1 MHFATLLAGGVLAA
15 TGVAAHP
22 GHDHSKEVVERR
34 EYLQHNRRDL
44 SHCVEKMK
52 RSGLAARNAKRRAKR
67 TLELVAER
75 APNSLP
81 LKSKSHYPGT
91 QAWAVQTSDEIV
103 FNAERQIE
111 EFLQIDHQSSENQT
125 LDTDPADLFAGSNF
139 CVLTPEVTEGP
150 YCMLTRYNSWNPDI

>member
-1 MHFATLLAGGVLAA
+1 MHFATLLASVLAA

-22 GHDHSKEVVERR
+22 GHDHSKEVAERR

-67 TLELVAER
+67 TLELAAER
-75 APNSLP
+75 APNSLA
-81 LKSKSHYPGT
+81 LKSKYRQPET
-91 QAWAVQTSDEIV
+91 QTLAVQTSNQIV
-103 FNAERQIE
+103 FGVERQIE
-111 EFLQIDHQSSENQT
+111 EFLQIDHQSSENYT
-125 LDTDPADLFAGSNF
+125 LDTAPADLFSGSNF

-150 YCMLTRYNSWNPDI
+150 YCMLN